1 MVTAWTGAANLDF
14 YGNYDPKIDFF
25 RNVQEIA
32 SGHQNWIQNRTED
45 KKLP

>member
-32 SGHQNWIQNRTED
+32 SGHQNTIQNRREG
-45 KKLP
+45 KKLS